1 MKIKFKGNIL
11 NIQNKD
17 TDNPRKNFYIT
28 WNHFNIY
35 ISKDKDNKTYDSIVI
50 SPLGETIVENSSYKT
65 MTEAVQDAFNNI
77 GLNID
82 EKRNM
87 VIEERSQLLQD
98 GDITEEGLEEIEYW
112 YGNVIKK
119 YF

>member
-1 MKIKFKGNIL
+1 MKIKFKGRTL

-17 TDNPRKNFYIT
+17 TDNTRKNFYIT
-28 WNHFNIY
+28 WNYFNIY
-35 ISKDKDNKTYDSIVI
+35 VSKNNKSYESLVI
-50 SPLGETIVENSSYKT
+50 SPLGETLVDHVSYKT
-65 MTEAVQDAFNNI
+65 MTKAVQDAFNNI
-77 GLNID
+77 ELDID

-87 VIEERSQLLQD
+87 LMKQEQLLQD

-112 YGNVIKK
+112 YGDIIKK